1 MIVSENRGVRME
13 KKIYHTEQ
21 RKQLLAFLQEHKTEQ
36 YSIDEMI
43 ALMDPENMPGKST
56 VYRLM
61 KQLVEEGIVKRS
73 NKENTRQFVYQLLEG
88 KQCSHHFH
96 LQCENCGKLFHL
108 KEEETEQVKG
118 MLQLQDKFHVDV
130 SNACLWELAK
140 TVRKTFR
147 RKRRINN
154 NIVATLEG
162 VYYEKIKFVIVCNV
176 NWMCLY
182 DRMWKENTI
191 R

>member
-21 RKQLLAFLQEHKTEQ
+21 RKQLLSFLQEHKTEQ

-130 SNACLWELAK
+130 SKCVLVGTCENCEENIQEKK
-140 TVRKTFR
+140 T
-147 RKRRINN
+147 
-154 NIVATLEG
+154 
-162 VYYEKIKFVIVCNV
+162 
-176 NWMCLY
+176 
-182 DRMWKENTI
+182 D
-191 R
+191 